1 MQPFSALGW
10 RTCASVPHT
19 AIIHETFCD
28 TSRVPTVTPSDE
40 VGFIHPSQLLMLK
53 KEADAVFL
61 SPDRREADVISSS
74 EISGA
79 EGVEG
84 ENAFSGI
91 EITNWAFRLHV
102 FFHCIKQQNTDSW
115 RLL

>member
-1 MQPFSALGW
+1 MPLCYEEDSLDLLGQFEDILDHDAL
-10 RTCASVPHT
+10 
-19 AIIHETFCD
+19 I
-28 TSRVPTVTPSDE
+28 DE